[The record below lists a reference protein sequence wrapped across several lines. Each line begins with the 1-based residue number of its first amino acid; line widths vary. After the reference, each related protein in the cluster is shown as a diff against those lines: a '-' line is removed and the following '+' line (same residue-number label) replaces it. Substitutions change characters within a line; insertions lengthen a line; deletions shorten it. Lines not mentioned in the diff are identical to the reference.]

1 MKGFH
6 LGRLEDGEPNGQP
19 NGAASGDDIAGGPDD
34 EDGVRFVSGLI
45 PGTTAQVEITATASG
60 RVDAW
65 VDFGRNMT
73 WAEATNRI
81 FTAQVVG
88 PGVNILNFP
97 VPATA
102 QPGVAFARFRLS
114 RQGGLNFDGDGGVGE
129 VEDHV
134 ARIERRTTRC
144 DLSCTG
150 TDFWLTFPGNYSPD
164 PANAV
169 KPSLYVV
176 GNPGTL
182 VDVEIT
188 GLRFAKS
195 VSIPAAMCVAIDLP
209 KDADLGDANDAV
221 VKKGIHITAT

>member
-1 MKGFH
+1 MPGWILAKH
-6 LGRLEDGEPNGQP
+6 ELGGSNRPNLHRSGGRHWP
-19 NGAASGDDIAGGPDD
+19 EYFELSGAG
-34 EDGVRFVSGLI
+34 
-45 PGTTAQVEITATASG
+45 
-60 RVDAW
+60 
-65 VDFGRNMT
+65 
-73 WAEATNRI
+73 
-81 FTAQVVG
+81 
-88 PGVNILNFP
+88 
-97 VPATA
+97 TA

-144 DLSCTG
+144 NLSCTG
-150 TDFWLTFPGNYSPD
+150 TDFWLTFPGKSSPD

-209 KDADLGDANDAV
+209 KDADLGDASDAV
-221 VKKGIHITAT
+221 VKKGIHITATRPSYSRAEQSAVFKRWVSGAAHGGSRH